1 MLMVQP
7 TPIKSNPVI
16 NAGYTNY
23 VQRQPDNPY
32 QNPAMT
38 KYGSLFNFQQP
49 KTSSPAAQVPLKN
62 DDTNIPANTTNTL
75 SRGLNLLSFFLN
87 KTSPAPE
94 LPASVL
100 NIQVPVNG
108 DYQTRLDLLTDIEN
122 NLEEEY
128 QRAIG
133 EADKPM
139 NSISGREEEINNSR
153 KDLEV
158 IEFNLASKE
167 KEVTLA
173 DTQAKTAKSE
183 LTQASQQRESSE
195 TKLQS
200 CTAEHEKAQ
209 TATGLAQIDVNTAE
223 TNVSTLEAQ
232 LSSAPDEQK
241 PVIQARLTAAK
252 QKLAEAVAKLEQ
264 AKANEQRAKEALDQ
278 AQKQLESAKEKE
290 SAAKTKSEEADRQL
304 ETAKSEQSKLKEA
317 QQLAKSCIDS
327 AKCQEAEGQNHEER
341 YGAQVDAIYS
351 KLLDVRNEKTRIMNE
366 LENEI
371 ESLNAKQQSGTI
383 TKEELQ
389 KLSEFIKVMQ
399 LGS

>member
-1 MLMVQP
+1 MVQP